1 MYDEHDEQL
10 DEYSDDNPR
19 WLQQDREEWGDGYD
33 GEEVAQKYASRELAG
48 YDGGEY

>member
-1 MYDEHDEQL
+1 MDEYEELDGYDEE
-10 DEYSDDNPR
+10 SPN

-33 GEEVAQKYASRELAG
+33 GEEVAQRYASRELAD